1 MRIMRV
7 ILTMCINNLIRMS
20 MNAVNSLLRIDV
32 HHHVVPPVFVKAMKD
47 RGQSLVAGAPLPD
60 WSPKRS
66 LDIMDLQGIQTAL
79 LSLSAPGVYFG
90 DVDQA
95 VSLAQACN
103 DYCAEVAR
111 QHPDRFGFF
120 AVLPMPLTD
129 AACAEAIRALGQ
141 LKADG
146 IVLLGSSDGYFLGDA
161 RFEDLMAELNKRDAT
176 VFVHPNM
183 HATSGSLRL
192 DTPGFLVE
200 FLCDTTRAA
209 TNLILSGTMERY
221 PRIRWILAHA
231 GGFTP
236 YVAWR
241 LSLAN
246 MLPQYA
252 EQAPQGVLTYLKRF
266 WFDTALSPSPFAM
279 AALNELV
286 GPSKILFGSD
296 FPFAPEPV
304 TGLQTKQLAELKVF
318 TAQEQ
323 AAINR
328 DNALALFPRL
338 ALDQE
343 YVASIAKPQAPSLR
357 DRIKHAAIRS
367 VIALADQARN
377 R

>member
-1 MRIMRV
+1 MQIMRP
-7 ILTMCINNLIRMS
+7 ILTMCISHLNCLTMKS
-20 MNAVNSLLRIDV
+20 PTSPFRIDV
-32 HHHVVPPVFVKAMKD
+32 HHHVVPPAFARAMKD
-47 RGQSLVAGAPLPD
+47 QGQSLVAGAPLPE
-60 WSPKRS
+60 WSPRRS
-66 LDIMDLQGIQTAL
+66 LDVMDLQGIQTAL

-90 DVDQA
+90 NASRA

-103 DYCAEVAR
+103 DFCVDVAR
-111 QHPDRFGFF
+111 RHPDRFGFF
-120 AVLPMPLTD
+120 ALLPMPFTE
-129 AACAEAIRALGQ
+129 AACAEAIRALDQ

-161 RFEDLMAELNKRDAT
+161 RFNELMAELDKRDAT
-176 VFVHPNM
+176 VFVHPNL
-183 HATSGSLRL
+183 HATSTTLRL
-192 DTPGFLVE
+192 NTPGFLVE

-252 EQAPQGVLTYLKRF
+252 DKAPQGVLNYLKRF

>member
-1 MRIMRV
+1 MTASRYA
-7 ILTMCINNLIRMS
+7 N
-20 MNAVNSLLRIDV
+20 RIDV
-32 HHHVVPPVFVKAMKD
+32 HHHVVPPVFAQAMKD
-47 RGQSLVAGAPLPD
+47 QGQSLVAGAPLPL

-66 LDIMDLQGIQTAL
+66 IDVMNLHGIQTAL

-90 DVDQA
+90 HEDKA
-95 VSLAQACN
+95 VALAQACN
-103 DYCAEVAR
+103 DFCAGVVA

-120 AVLPMPLTD
+120 GVLPMPLT
-129 AACAEAIRALGQ
+129 AASCAEAIRALDV

-146 IVLLGSSDGYFLGDA
+146 IVLLGSTDGYFLGDA
-161 RFEDLMAELNKRDAT
+161 RFEELMAELNRRRAT
-176 VFVHPNM
+176 VFVHPNL
-183 HATSGSLRL
+183 HATSTTLRL

-209 TNLILSGTMERY
+209 TNLVLSGTMERY
-221 PRIRWILAHA
+221 PHIRWILAHA

-252 EQAPQGVLTYLKRF
+252 KQAPQGVLSYLQRF

-279 AALNELV
+279 SALKELV

-304 TGLQTKQLAELKVF
+304 TGLQTKQLAELTVF
-318 TAQEQ
+318 SDAEK
-323 AAINR
+323 AAIDR
-328 DNALALFPRL
+328 QNALALFPRL
-338 ALDQE
+338 ARDRE
-343 YVASIAKPQAPSLR
+343 AAPTIAAPSAWGMG
-357 DRIKHAAIRS
+357 DRLKQVAMRS
-367 VIALADQARN
+367 VIALADRARN